1 VAGLIIRDATGSW
14 AGHAIGNIGDGKV
27 ISGQPPKA
35 VVLPAEQFN
44 DALWFYRMWDQLMA
58 EEGWTKEQV
67 AASQTT
73 VTARWKQEEGCNYD
87 WEAYPA
93 FAAEVFHIRTSQ
105 QLAPWFK
112 PDKARVC
119 SAIIADGLMKGG
131 VPLDFVP
138 EDGPGI
144 IGGKGSVALP
154 PNLIAPGMLLGLAQ
168 RKGWL

>member
-1 VAGLIIRDATGSW
+1 MAGLIIRDATGSE
-14 AGHAIGNIGDGKV
+14 AGHAFGHLGGGQA

-35 VVLPAEQFN
+35 VIVPAASFG
-44 DALWFYRMWDQLMA
+44 DAIWFHRMWDQLMA
-58 EEGWTKEQV
+58 EEGWTKERV
-67 AASQTT
+67 AKSQDA
-73 VTARWKQEEGCNYD
+73 VVARWRQEDGCKYD

-93 FAAEVFHIRTSQ
+93 FAAEVFHFRTSQ

-112 PDKARVC
+112 TDAARVC

-131 VPLDFVP
+131 VPLNFVP

-154 PNLIAPGMLLGLAQ
+154 PNLIAPGMLLGLAE
-168 RKGWL
+168 RLDWT